1 MSEIEIE
8 REIARLEAGGNA
20 WDDSDEVVHVEFR
33 GHLYVAVQVRLPA
46 DAYKALKEEARNAGV
61 GPRELAGRWLIER
74 LRVTG
79 ENRDLR

>member
-1 MSEIEIE
+1 
-8 REIARLEAGGNA
+8 
-20 WDDSDEVVHVEFR
+20 
-33 GHLYVAVQVRLPA
+33 VAVQVRLPA